1 MTAYDSIERDAAD
14 VVERRHRRTFTLTQ
28 LLVACVA
35 ACCCALAATT
45 VRSTH
50 HEGWGFIRR
59 VRRAPRRPV
68 HFFRGPSADE
78 RLKTCES
85 DLKAQKDVNDKR
97 TTELKTCQSDLKAQ
111 KDVLKACKSDF
122 KAQKD
127 VLKTCESDLK
137 AQKDEN
143 KKRTTESACT
153 ESEGLSSHS
162 EVACEYVYKQRQL
175 SEKVERGLKE
185 GGQHLYTCPGRY
197 TWARGEV
204 AMAHKLQNSY
214 QFRDLCSQIAK
225 IDGSRYEYQ
234 PDGNLWSF
242 VRKSESE

>member
-85 DLKAQKDVNDKR
+85 DLKAQKDESEA
-97 TTELKTCQSDLKAQ
+97 TLKASEARV
-111 KDVLKACKSDF
+111 KELHSVAYSVLNRFEKACIHVDKERRYY
-122 KAQKD
+122 A
-127 VLKTCESDLK
+127 
-137 AQKDEN
+137 
-143 KKRTTESACT
+143 
-153 ESEGLSSHS
+153 SE
-162 EVACEYVYKQRQL
+162 A
-175 SEKVERGLKE
+175 RGLKGTKWE
-185 GGQHLYTCPGRY
+185 GTKWEEKIQQRALVTY
-197 TWARGEV
+197 V
-204 AMAHKLQNSY
+204 LQNK
-214 QFRDLCSQIAK
+214 FRDWCRSITLLDKWYDYNLTHVA
-225 IDGSRYEYQ
+225 SRYEYQ
-234 PDGNLWSF
+234 PDGYLWKF
-242 VRKSESE
+242 VQRE